1 MIWIVSGTSL
11 SILMAIKK
19 VCMWKISTRYE
30 AALPNCNDDRINYEI
45 PQKKRDLLCT
55 ALGNRI
61 NDYWHGLR

>member
-1 MIWIVSGTSL
+1 
-11 SILMAIKK
+11 MAIKN